1 VCYELTSSVE
11 RALVA
16 DKDKHSRSVSVL
28 LTEEEFTR
36 FEAFSKHR
44 GHKKS
49 TLIARLIR
57 EHLDGQQFQPQR
69 CLPFPRRKEE

>member
-1 VCYELTSSVE
+1 MWYEPPSSVE

-16 DKDKHSRSVSVL
+16 DKDKHCRSVSVL

-36 FEAFSKHR
+36 FEAFCEER

-49 TLIARLIR
+49 TLIARLVR
-57 EHLDGQQFQPQR
+57 EHLDGQQFQMQR
-69 CLPFPRRKEE
+69 GLAFPRREEE